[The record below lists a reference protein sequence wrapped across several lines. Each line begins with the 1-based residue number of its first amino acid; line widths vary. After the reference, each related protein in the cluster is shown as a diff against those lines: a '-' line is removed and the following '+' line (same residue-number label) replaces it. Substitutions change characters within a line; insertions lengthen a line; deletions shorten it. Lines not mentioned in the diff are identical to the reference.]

1 VGLLLGAT
9 ALAMAGGR
17 SKELPLRLA
26 FDSAA
31 FFTYALPP
39 IILDAGL
46 RVDTRLFFHNI
57 LRIFT
62 LGVFVT
68 VVCFAVTSAMV
79 NVFLS
84 AYDLPLR
91 SQLAVGA
98 VFGATDTVA
107 TLAVLSERSA
117 PRLFSIVLGEGCVND
132 AMSLVLLRAVES
144 LPEDGGTARDVLFLS
159 LHFVWLFAASTILG
173 MLVGLA
179 AAAVAKL
186 VSRPGPGQQA
196 SPVALEVALLFL
208 WAYLAFLVAEV
219 CRLSGILALFAASL
233 VMSHY
238 ALRSIS
244 RGAHEATVASATTLA
259 TVCEQLIFISTGMA
273 VLDARIWQQARAGE
287 VLAITATLGTLLL
300 LTRAL
305 AVFPALAAGN
315 MLSRNT
321 AREQISRACACL
333 AGAVLCLRLLVFVTV
348 RESAVIWWAGS
359 TRGAVS
365 IAIAT
370 HHFAVAPPMARTD
383 DPAKAE
389 LQRSNAS
396 VIAAATLIVL
406 TSSICF
412 SGLTR
417 PFLARVL
424 PSALAGAAEASAEL
438 YSSLAEDEAP
448 SPRSNWLFRA
458 WDAVDRRYLAP
469 VLGSEASEHARLIH
483 SGHTTELLERGAAEG
498 DDNGDGMS

>member
-1 VGLLLGAT
+1 MGAT

-107 TLAVLSERSA
+107 TL
-117 PRLFSIVLGEGCVND
+117 
-132 AMSLVLLRAVES
+132 
-144 LPEDGGTARDVLFLS
+144 
-159 LHFVWLFAASTILG
+159 
-173 MLVGLA
+173 
-179 AAAVAKL
+179 
-186 VSRPGPGQQA
+186 
-196 SPVALEVALLFL
+196 
-208 WAYLAFLVAEV
+208 
-219 CRLSGILALFAASL
+219 
-233 VMSHY
+233 
-238 ALRSIS
+238 
-244 RGAHEATVASATTLA
+244 
-259 TVCEQLIFISTGMA
+259 
-273 VLDARIWQQARAGE
+273 
-287 VLAITATLGTLLL
+287 GTLLL

-333 AGAVLCLRLLVFVTV
+333 AGAVLCLRLFVFVTV

-370 HHFAVAPPMARTD
+370 HQFAVAPPMARTD